1 MEKSIDFQE
10 FQSIAKGVLK
20 QICAYCDANDLE
32 YYLAFGTLLGAVRH
46 KDIIP
51 WDYDIDIMMPRP
63 DFNRLLQMT
72 KEQPIAENLT
82 VFSWENE
89 RNYYI
94 PFLKVCDN
102 RTRLVIT
109 KTEGT
114 NIPLG
119 IWVDIFPMDGSSER
133 MEDNKKIQQQAVYY
147 TRKAMKPFVAAH
159 SWKSKLLRIPARV
172 NSWFVP
178 PCKYIEKATEIASTY
193 DYASAKQVGW
203 MASVDLD
210 VTKELVDKSLYTPLK
225 VPFGDFEACI
235 PSGYHQILTQ
245 IYGDYMQLPPEKKR
259 TIPKI
264 KSYWVDK

>member
-133 MEDNKKIQQQAVYY
+133 MEDNKIIQQQAVYY
-147 TRKAMKPFVAAH
+147 THKAMMPFVAAH
-159 SWKSKLLRIPARV
+159 SWKSKLLVCPA
-172 NSWFVP
+172 
-178 PCKYIEKATEIASTY
+178 
-193 DYASAKQVGW
+193 
-203 MASVDLD
+203 L
-210 VTKELVDKSLYTPLK
+210 
-225 VPFGDFEACI
+225 
-235 PSGYHQILTQ
+235 
-245 IYGDYMQLPPEKKR
+245 
-259 TIPKI
+259 
-264 KSYWVDK
+264 